1 MRFRL
6 FPCKL
11 KFLWEKDDEC
21 DYFIPISED
30 YTRYIPVGIKLN
42 VGFVN
47 DIFKRKKEIWKYIPP
62 RILSMNIESIKP
74 IKGKQIELV
83 NNIKQSHRAV
93 FVTDFLR
100 FTARFNLTKEEVEYR
115 IRKTLPDSEPLWPI
129 VTEDSKEIEVYYA

>member
-21 DYFIPISED
+21 NYFIPISED

-83 NNIKQSHRAV
+83 NNIKKPHRAV

-100 FTARFNLTKEEVEYR
+100 FTARFNLTKEEIEYR
-115 IRKTLPDSEPLWPI
+115 IRKTLPDSEPLWPA
-129 VTEDSKEIEVYYA
+129 VTEDSRDIEVYYA

>member
-42 VGFVN
+42 IGFVN

-62 RILSMNIESIKP
+62 RILSMNIESIKS
-74 IKGKQIELV
+74 IKGKRIELV
-83 NNIKQSHRAV
+83 NNIKRPDRAV

-100 FTARFNLTKEEVEYR
+100 FTARFNLTKEEIEYR
-115 IRKTLPDSEPLWPI
+115 IRKTLPDSEPLWPV
-129 VTEDSKEIEVYYA
+129 VTEDSKEIEIYYA

>member
-11 KFLWEKDDEC
+11 KFLWDKDEEC

-30 YTRYIPVGIKLN
+30 YTRYIPIGIKLN

-83 NNIKQSHRAV
+83 NNIKKPHRAV

-115 IRKTLPDSEPLWPI
+115 IRKTLPDSEPLWPA
-129 VTEDSKEIEVYYA
+129 VTEDSKDIEVYYA

>member
-11 KFLWEKDDEC
+11 KFIWEKDEEC
-21 DYFIPISED
+21 DYFIPIAEN

-42 VGFVN
+42 RGFVN

-62 RILSMNIESIKP
+62 RVLSMNIESIKP
-74 IKGKQIELV
+74 IGGKRIELV
-83 NNIKQSHRAV
+83 NNIKKPYRAV

-100 FTARFNLTKEEVEYR
+100 FTTKFNLTKEEIEYR
-115 IRKTLPDSEPLWPI
+115 IQKTLPDSEPLWPI
-129 VTEDSKEIEVYYA
+129 VTENSKDIEVYYA

>member
-21 DYFIPISED
+21 NYFIPISED
-30 YTRYIPVGIKLN
+30 YTRYIPIGIKLN

-83 NNIKQSHRAV
+83 NNIKKPHRAV

-100 FTARFNLTKEEVEYR
+100 FTARFNLTKEEIEYR
-115 IRKTLPDSEPLWPI
+115 IRKTLPDSEPLWPA
-129 VTEDSKEIEVYYA
+129 VTEDSRDIEVYYA

>member
-11 KFLWEKDDEC
+11 KFIWEKDDEC
-21 DYFIPISED
+21 DYFIPIAED

-42 VGFVN
+42 IGFVN

-83 NNIKQSHRAV
+83 SNIKKPHRAV

-100 FTARFNLTKEEVEYR
+100 FTARFNLTKEEIEYR
-115 IRKTLPDSEPLWPI
+115 IRKTLPDSEPLWPA
-129 VTEDSKEIEVYYA
+129 VTEDSGEIEIYYA